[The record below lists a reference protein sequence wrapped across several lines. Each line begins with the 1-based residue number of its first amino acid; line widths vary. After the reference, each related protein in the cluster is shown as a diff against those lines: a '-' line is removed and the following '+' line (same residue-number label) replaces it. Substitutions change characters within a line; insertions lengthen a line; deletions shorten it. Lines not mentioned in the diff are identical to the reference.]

1 MTSDPKIL
9 VLALLGGII
18 PALLWLAFWLR
29 EDNKRPEPKGL
40 LAVVFFFGMLSIAV
54 VIPLQ
59 QFIRDNIASYD
70 WQIVSWAAAEELVK
84 YLAVIILLINNRNID
99 EPLDWPIYLITAA
112 LGFAAIENSLYL
124 LKPLM
129 LGQNTVGLFTGQ
141 IRFLGATLLHAVSS
155 GILGISLGL
164 AFFMNGFTKKMYLIV
179 GLALATILHSIFN
192 FFIIEN
198 NGSNPLKALG
208 FLWVVT
214 VIVML
219 LFEKLKRMS
228 IK

>member
-9 VLALLGGII
+9 GLALLGGII
-18 PALLWLAFWLR
+18 PALLWLFFWLR
-29 EDNKRPEPKGL
+29 EDKKRPEPKGL
-40 LAVVFFFGMLSIAV
+40 LAIVFFLGMLSIAV
-54 VIPLQ
+54 VIPIQ
-59 QFIRDNIASYD
+59 QFIRDNVASYD
-70 WQIVSWAAAEELVK
+70 WQIVSWAGAEELIK
-84 YLAVIILLINNRNID
+84 YLAVVILLLNTKNID

-112 LGFAAIENSLYL
+112 LGFAAIENALYL
-124 LKPLM
+124 IKPLT

-141 IRFLGATLLHAVSS
+141 VRFLGATLLHAVSS

-164 AFFMNGFTKKMYLIV
+164 AFFMNSFSKKMYFVI

-208 FLWVVT
+208 FLWVTT

-219 LFEKLKRMS
+219 LFEKLRRMS
-228 IK
+228 VK